1 MTRTCRKQD
10 NWPYSIINFSFSILF
25 LLCPLLLE
33 TYCNL
38 LLLAVGVDWRFWTP
52 LAMMQNSDAS
62 SYASRLHCIFFLCK
76 LLFLLSS
83 SSAFP
88 NAHVP
93 AVPGSLLSVP
103 CVLFLQR
110 VPRSCRLLIVVNSPV
125 CGDLCCFA
133 KSTTQSQNTVRESQ
147 LIIVTTPTHSRAQS
161 VLCSFFLFKMLHS
174 HTQGEAGSC

>member
-1 MTRTCRKQD
+1 MTIIK
-10 NWPYSIINFSFSILF
+10 INFSSAILF

-38 LLLAVGVDWRFWTP
+38 LLLAVGVDWRFCTP
-52 LAMMQNSDAS
+52 LAMKQNSDAS
-62 SYASRLHCIFFLCK
+62 SYASRLHCIFLCK

-103 CVLFLQR
+103 RVLFLQR
-110 VPRSCRLLIVVNSPV
+110 VPRSCRLLIVVNSPA
-125 CGDLCCFA
+125 CRDLCCFA
-133 KSTTQSQNTVRESQ
+133 KSTTQSQNTVRESR
-147 LIIVTTPTHSRAQS
+147 LIIVTTPTHSQEPSERCA
-161 VLCSFFLFKMLHS
+161 VFFSLQNA
-174 HTQGEAGSC
+174 T

>member
-10 NWPYSIINFSFSILF
+10 NWPYSIINFSSTIIFW
-25 LLCPLLLE
+25 LCPVLLE

-38 LLLAVGVDWRFWTP
+38 LLLAVGVDWRFCTP

-88 NAHVP
+88 NAHFS

-147 LIIVTTPTHSRAQS
+147 LIIVTTPTHSRAP
-161 VLCSFFLFKMLHS
+161 CAMFSFFSLQNA
-174 HTQGEAGSC
+174 T